1 MHLYVTI
8 NKRMRFADGFYR
20 VIPRLQSNT
29 GKDSVGCVA
38 AVQTVIGQVFFFG
51 PLGIFFLHFTQIR
64 FLTRRRRLPSLFFR
78 PTQTSVFCFWVGRTN
93 VLGQGKRGPQMLTCN
108 GCNHSTAEGG
118 AMFNVS
124 LAACDMWI
132 DFVHCDRGRTGSACA
147 AQ

>member
-51 PLGIFFLHFTQIR
+51 PLGIFFFALHSDSFFDPQTAIAKLILPAHADKC
-64 FLTRRRRLPSLFFR
+64 FLF
-78 PTQTSVFCFWVGRTN
+78 
-93 VLGQGKRGPQMLTCN
+93 LGWPN
-108 GCNHSTAEGG
+108 
-118 AMFNVS
+118 
-124 LAACDMWI
+124 
-132 DFVHCDRGRTGSACA
+132 
-147 AQ
+147 